1 MSTAVT
7 TNGHA
12 KTETKRAARAVALPE
27 PSTPDVTR
35 IAGRAAALIRVEG
48 DAAISASNA
57 SQIVAGHDMRVD
69 NSAAMLMVANRD
81 LHVEDAGAPVMA
93 AGRDLALKNGGAA
106 LMAAGKNLTATNAGA
121 GVLWAGHD
129 LTVHNGGGAV
139 QTARQTAAIEDQ
151 KAMLV
156 AGRTIQATRSTVALA
171 IGYDIQATE
180 GSQVIVAVSLRSFV
194 DALVGVACFVPV
206 QMARRLKMRMQD

>member
-7 TNGHA
+7 ANGHA
-12 KTETKRAARAVALPE
+12 RPQTKRAARAVVLPE
-27 PSTPDVTR
+27 PSAMDVTR
-35 IAGRAAALIRVEG
+35 IAGRAAAVIRVDG
-48 DAAISASNA
+48 DAAINASNA
-57 SQIVAGHDMRVD
+57 NQIAAGNDMRVD
-69 NSAAMLMVANRD
+69 DSAAMLMVANRD
-81 LHVEDAGAPVMA
+81 LHVEDSGTSVMV

-139 QTARQTAAIEDQ
+139 QTARQTAAIQDQ
-151 KAMLV
+151 KAILV
-156 AGRTIQATRSTVALA
+156 AGRTVQTTRSTVALA
-171 IGYDIQATE
+171 IGYDVQAAA

-206 QMARRLKMRMQD
+206 QMGRRLRMRLGD